1 MQYYKNNRADFK
13 YLILKK
19 LVEIFG
25 LEKAERI
32 FKVFDC
38 KSLK

>member
-1 MQYYKNNRADFK
+1 MQENKSNREDFK
-13 YLILKK
+13 YLIFKK

-32 FKVFDC
+32 FKVFDR
-38 KSLK
+38 KSSK

>member
-1 MQYYKNNRADFK
+1 MRSRKKLEFK
-13 YLILKK
+13 YVVFEK
-19 LVEIFG
+19 LVRLFG

-32 FKVFDC
+32 FKVFDR